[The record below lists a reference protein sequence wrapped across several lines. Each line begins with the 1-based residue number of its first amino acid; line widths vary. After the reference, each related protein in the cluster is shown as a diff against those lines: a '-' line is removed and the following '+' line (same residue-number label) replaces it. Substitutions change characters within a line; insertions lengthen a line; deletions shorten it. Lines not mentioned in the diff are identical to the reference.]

1 MLRAFWVV
9 VIRADRPD
17 VIARLRRL
25 LAGAAWVQIVV
36 DRRRADRRR
45 TAQAA
50 GHPEPERRRA
60 DRRRT
65 SREASGAP
73 YRLIQ
78 SAEGYQVLQSQ
89 SRASVRCLD
98 CGVGLEFDM
107 PGLNQV
113 PVQLDVTVFH
123 PGRGAD
129 GGQHVVETQ
138 ARQASGHPFL
148 ASRVVARRQAAVG

>member
-1 MLRAFWVV
+1 MTFLADPGRRLSPEPGRRAWPGGRTRARGPGGGAEPLASLLLAHYEVIMLRAFWVV

-45 TAQAA
+45 TAPAA
-50 GHPEPERRRA
+50 GRPDPERRRA

-89 SRASVRCLD
+89 SRASVRCPD
-98 CGVGLEFDM
+98 CG
-107 PGLNQV
+107 
-113 PVQLDVTVFH
+113 
-123 PGRGAD
+123 
-129 GGQHVVETQ
+129 
-138 ARQASGHPFL
+138 SGSS
-148 ASRVVARRQAAVG
+148 SRCPA